1 MSTPLT
7 FTTEADL
14 TKLKAIDGKDTI
26 YTDSRTPGLRVRVSA
41 RTGRKTFILEYRRQG
56 TDQQLQ
62 GPTKKALKAVSSL
75 KEARLCAA
83 ELRTALSRGI
93 DPYAPAKQSPPPTEK
108 ITVRF
113 IAKQYHE
120 IKKPS
125 AADWRS
131 IERAILPTF
140 GDMDVTE
147 VKTHHISAWHSS
159 FTKKSAIRDEL
170 RKVIGWEYVPAPH
183 QADRMLDTFKAMM
196 NWAERQELKAR
207 HTNPCEFVERNYSQ
221 LDTERNYEWS
231 DEELIRLSETLRKY
245 EQEADQAYKM
255 GNHMVAIRRPDGTV
269 IEHLPGLWSIL
280 AIRFLIIT
288 GVRKSEALCL
298 RWDQIK
304 EDRRV
309 IEWVRNSRRR
319 ETKAIGGGQRVMLR
333 AITEP
338 LAELL
343 QKLKVI
349 RIVGNPYVFVG
360 EDRRGR
366 LTEITRVWYRIR
378 DDAKL
383 IKADGERPRLHDL
396 RHFYGQMA
404 ADAGLHEKQ
413 IMALMGHSTTRMSA
427 RYSKYGSGARSGLAE
442 SVARR
447 ISEKLPSS

>member
-1 MSTPLT
+1 MSTSLT

-14 TKLKAIDGKDTI
+14 AKLKAINGKDTI

-41 RTGRKTFILEYRRQG
+41 RTGQKTFVLEYRRPGPDSQKH
-56 TDQQLQ
+56 
-62 GPTKKALKAVSSL
+62 GPTKKTLKGIASL
-75 KEARLCAA
+75 KEARLRAA
-83 ELRTALSRGI
+83 ELKSALGQGL
-93 DPYAPAKQSPPPTEK
+93 DPYASPKPTPAPPEK
-108 ITVRF
+108 ITIRHL
-113 IAKQYHE
+113 ADLYRN

-140 GDMDVTE
+140 GDMDVIE
-147 VKTHHISAWHSS
+147 IKTHHVSTWHSG
-159 FTKKSAIRDEL
+159 FTKKSSIKDETG
-170 RKVIGWEYVPAPH
+170 KVIGQENVPAPH
-183 QADRMLDTFKAMM
+183 QADRMLDIFKAMM

-221 LDTERNYEWS
+221 LDTERSYEWT
-231 DEELIRLSETLRKY
+231 DEELLRLGEILNKY
-245 EQEADQAYKM
+245 EHEAMEAHASGHY
-255 GNHMVAIRRPDGTV
+255 MVAIRRPDGTV

-304 EDRRV
+304 EDRQI
-309 IEWVRNSRRR
+309 IEWVRNSRRK
-319 ETKAIGGGQRVMLR
+319 ETKAIGGGLRVMLR
-333 AITEP
+333 AMTDP
-338 LAELL
+338 LIELL
-343 QKLKVI
+343 SKLKRI
-349 RIVGNPYVFVG
+349 RIVGNSYVFVG
-360 EDRRGR
+360 DNRQSH
-366 LTEITRVWYRIR
+366 LTEITRIWYRIR
-378 DDAKL
+378 DEAKL
-383 IKADGERPRLHDL
+383 IKEDGDRPRLHDL

-427 RYSKYGSGARSGLAE
+427 RYSKYGARARSSLAE

-447 ISEKLPSS
+447 ISEKLPGT